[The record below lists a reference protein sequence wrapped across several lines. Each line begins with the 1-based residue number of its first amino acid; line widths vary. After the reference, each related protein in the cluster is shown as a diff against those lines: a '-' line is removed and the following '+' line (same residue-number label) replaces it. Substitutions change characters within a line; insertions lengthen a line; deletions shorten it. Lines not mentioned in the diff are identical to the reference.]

1 MAETELRLADAIDAV
16 RAELRKAQDAGRGSD
31 VRFTVG
37 TVEVEFAVEVVKSG
51 GGEASVKVFSV
62 VSVGGKGAVS
72 RGETNRV
79 KVVLNP
85 TGVRGEPFEVGSS
98 QNHRPDA
105 AEQAVE
111 GPTSVHSSTRAEVR
125 GRDDTGGSRPG
136 G

>member
-1 MAETELRLADAIDAV
+1 MTEDQLGLAEAIDVV

-31 VRFTVG
+31 VRFAVG
-37 TVEVEFAVEVVKSG
+37 TVELEFAVEVVKSG

-72 RGETNRV
+72 KGETNRV

-85 TGVRGEPFEVGSS
+85 IDVRGEPFEVASS

-105 AEQAVE
+105 PEQAVE
-111 GPTSVHSSTRAEVR
+111 GPTSVSSSTRLEVP
-125 GRDDTGGSRPG
+125 GRHGSGGSRPDG
-136 G
+136 